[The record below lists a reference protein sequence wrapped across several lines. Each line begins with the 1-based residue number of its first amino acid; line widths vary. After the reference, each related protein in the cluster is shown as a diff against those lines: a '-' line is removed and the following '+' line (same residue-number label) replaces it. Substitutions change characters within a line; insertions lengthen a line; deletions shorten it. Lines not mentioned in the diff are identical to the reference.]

1 MILTFVGDPSKEY
14 IVRNGHLLIHTYLV
28 SGYVRDT
35 NACSLCSLI
44 RVKTHISDM
53 IHIVLFDKPSPVVEI
68 PLKQNPTF
76 YELSNFED
84 ITPNLPK
91 LPDNLITELT
101 RRDHSYTNTLFL
113 FAIISLHANTA
124 LILKIIESN
133 LQIDWGYIDSNG
145 DTFLH
150 KSCIRP
156 QNPDTLKEIIQCV
169 NTHNNELINHPNNA
183 KQTPL
188 ALLAG
193 YIFANTAYSTY
204 GDTLEIL
211 VKNGAKI
218 LVQELTN
225 QMGRPIMENFSIQ
238 LIEHKLPLVITFNVQ
253 HALIR
258 SNYSMYALISKPD
271 EIHFIETKKL
281 TSISQEDFSSTIR
294 GNFNSILDLN
304 CPEILDYIF
313 DPKNSLSKTN
323 IDQSQTG
330 GSFLNIAARECNLP
344 LLFEHFIKDIKDWN
358 PKNPKNPNENILLIC
373 LSKMKH
379 ENFYI
384 LLNTIPLKVLNELL
398 FTRNFQ
404 NIVHINFMIDI
415 PNIVKCTQLIIKKG
429 CLDPDGNNLAHF
441 AISNKKINFL
451 KVVIKCSEK
460 HNFTCSNNDDFNP
473 LHLAIRES
481 SIKATHLL
489 LENSDRLIL
498 TSQNKDGI
506 NCLHSAI
513 IHFNI
518 DIFKEVLGV
527 VIKCDTNSKEKII
540 NLLTKKDTATTPLL
554 LSIEKQ
560 CLEATEHLLSSG
572 ASIDIPDS
580 TYQCYPYYIQCF
592 CRTMNDLQNVLRLTV
607 NPRNSSTLK
616 SECSIEDLN
625 FKGSPLLFYFRQNC
639 SLDRFKEICVAFSFR
654 NVVKCNQ
661 ERNTILHLSLCNDE
675 LTEYLLNIFSHFLK
689 DHKQETISF
698 LDTINNKGET
708 VLSLAVTASKH
719 TAVQTI
725 LKLGASLNI
734 EFPDGDNILH
744 IAIRTKNEKTIAI
757 FLCLPELGQ
766 LLCKPNDRN
775 ETPITSLLKS
785 DGTGAINAI
794 TNVGGKDIHGP
805 NGESILH
812 LVVQNGD
819 EQTLLELFELKD
831 FSWLNLKD
839 KNYRTPLHYAVEFSK
854 AYAIKLLVER
864 GYNIFAE
871 DADGKTPIHEAIR
884 RKDEDVW
891 REMFRILLSPNHS
904 SQLPILLHFSIEM
917 NNFNAMK
924 DILSRKPNLT
934 LDDDRNSIIHLAA
947 KSPEQVAILK
957 YLLQSLPKEQSD
969 PILKSFNKEYLTPL
983 HYAVYHN
990 NVEGVKV
997 LREHGSPIA
1006 VLFKGELSFFSK
1018 IFATQLVLY
1027 TARHTN
1033 LTYLFGYS
1041 MKQGLE
1047 YIYILTKIPTFK
1059 STHIC
1064 KESDLSRVSGLIP
1077 IQDLSLFLKSSC
1089 IDLISYLIRYNHVS
1103 LTYTDGIT
1111 LLHYAA
1117 RFSTINIFQY
1127 LVRKP
1132 SLDIFTLDKQNNSI
1146 LYYALQNSDN
1156 NVFHEICRSLSVSTK
1171 FPKHKSLFEI
1181 PNLKEQ
1187 RILEVCLEL
1196 GSIEGFNYLLENH
1209 VSDILYSNSKGD
1221 TLLHHIIKH
1230 VNREEFIGPFIHE
1243 LNKKDVK
1250 ERTQYI
1256 NRTDRSILTSL
1267 HLAVFMCNNNIVDL
1281 LLNNKADPF
1290 IVNTHKQT
1298 SLHYAV
1304 SCKIPEDTLKHIISS
1319 LLKYTGLLTMKDQNY
1334 RTPIFSCIIENNVQ
1348 ALTLFIEHPIDFH
1361 EEDRHSK
1368 TIMEYAIEKKS
1379 PEIWSRIFPKFCA
1392 ALESKYIVT
1401 LTQKNFF
1408 LVCMKMDNE
1417 AAFTDLLGLKLCTTF
1432 VEQEWRPLI
1441 EFSITSTTNT
1451 VFLAQIITL
1460 LKTQKHLDLYFYP
1473 KSNQLTP
1480 PLLLAIQQS
1489 NKEAIKLM
1497 LKENISLSFTRSD
1510 HCLTL
1515 YSENHSTPLVI
1526 CKRLQD
1532 RAVLTGYKI
1541 CNSFPVVHVLVNLP
1555 ELSDTDIYEHS
1566 KVIELKDLSISD
1578 LTQILKSPCIEPIKS
1593 VIDSHSRYKLILN
1606 ERCTLIHLAAKVGSI
1621 EVLRYMLD
1629 KSSKIPES
1637 DQDHNS
1643 VLYYAL
1649 FNEITDIFKFLCDY
1663 LVDQLNNF
1671 KLFNCENAAGKR
1683 ILDICIDTN
1692 NLSPFCIL
1700 LNPTY
1705 KVKLDY
1711 IDSRGYTLFH
1721 KLIILKT
1728 SVEFFRELHER
1739 THSTHEYQY
1748 LSSKPVESSKL
1759 TSLHLAI
1766 SENLHDHIEFMLEQK
1781 FDTCVQSKSGNYPIH
1796 VAVLK
1801 NLEKARINEI
1811 IATIPKEKV
1820 TLILNARN
1828 EEGFTPLLLAT
1839 RNGNSCT
1846 VEALLERENIKIDTV
1861 DNLGRNALHHSIL
1874 LKFNLEL
1881 LKLLLKHTTLI
1892 RQKDSNGLTP
1902 LHYCVIHDNTEALEL
1917 VLQIDKDILNENKE
1931 NKNII
1936 HFAIENTSIPV
1947 WKRVFEELK
1956 CSSDP
1961 KAIIETKL
1969 KGETILIYCIK
1980 QNNVT
1985 ALNDILTLTPDIE
1998 AIDSKGNTPLHRA
2011 AECPKQSKILISLIE
2026 YIKEHCKDRLE
2037 HLFSTLNNDC
2047 LAPFHYAI
2055 WGNNL
2060 SAIDIFMSHKAPFV
2074 IENDSKLTL
2083 CALNSPLSINL
2094 YSSAPNNQLMIGY
2107 KVVPESPTNPPVW
2120 ILSQIP
2126 DMKCEAIKKVGN
2138 ITKIDKLTDLH
2149 IKTILQ
2155 CPSAEPVIAFMKQ
2168 KLIQESRKFE
2178 NECSLLL
2185 YTAKYGTLSVV
2196 EELCRTMNLYLTDT
2210 NEETI
2215 LFYAFC
2221 NKDTEVLKLL
2231 LDTVFKLSK
2240 QEPHPDILNAE
2251 NKKGERILDVALN
2264 NLERFSILL
2273 DGKFKITLTYTNRN
2287 GYTLLHTI
2295 MRSKRNSEFLTILLE
2310 EIQTREPDYLN
2321 KYVNISSKAE
2331 STAINSLES
2340 TALHLCVSNNLEANL
2355 RELLK
2360 FSPNI
2365 TCEDGNGNTA
2375 LHLASKLNFKSLV
2388 TILIE
2393 HVKSIEGDYPSFINA
2408 VNKMRMTPLHLS
2420 IISSNLEIAKELIT
2434 TGAEIYATDDSGK
2447 TVLHHAVLITE
2458 EGKRNKAI
2466 SFIFQQEKE
2475 KSDLERKLIQIQET
2489 SNNDSPLHLAVVHSN
2504 NITIQ
2509 LLLKESPDLTLY
2521 DVHKHSVLHL
2531 AITKGHLEI
2540 IESILV
2546 YIIQAYPKDK
2556 TYPLHV
2562 LNLQDKDGNTALHLA
2577 IETSRDEILKELLPL
2592 NPLMNL
2598 KNSLGQT
2605 PLHIAVSKNP
2615 VILKDVLDEINKYSE
2630 EEIHSYFYALDNTG
2644 LPPLHYAIVHNHL
2657 HSVETL
2663 ISSGAGLAWRENEQ
2677 HTTLFNERNG
2687 LSLCFCRLK
2696 KNRFKKFLSKFT
2708 GYNIFVGYRMVDK
2721 KVWVVALLPAL
2732 TQTSVHGDQDIEEQ
2746 TDTLQEDNIM
2756 KSIIECESTEP
2767 IKAGLL
2773 RGHIDD
2779 QKLTNNGDNWL
2790 KNFVISNKRHKN
2802 VSKFV
2807 INLNSSTKD
2816 LCDMLKTGVENNDCF
2831 DVFED
2836 VVESIPAIRDDPD
2849 SPDEDIRKI
2858 SRTLVDILS
2867 LSLKNDKTDAL
2878 KKLLTL
2884 NPLLTHLYG
2893 ENNDSTLLHLMVEMN
2908 KSSNFLEE
2916 YLGKVKNQE
2925 EQIPNIV
2932 KRIVDSKNSK
2942 NSNSM
2947 TALNMSIE
2955 KKQLNNIETILGYQ
2969 PDASLADA
2977 SGYSSLHFA
2986 AKTGHLGIARL
2997 IIDYISDQ
3005 NLTYLFDQKNSDGCT
3020 PLHLATESG
3029 NVEVCELLLE
3039 KDPDCYSTDNIS
3051 RTILHHAILIQDATQ
3066 RKFMVEFILQITGNG
3081 NSKIVSM
3088 PDHQFCIPLQCAVAK
3103 KQVNVVKLLV
3113 PFTDTIEHRNT
3124 DEQTALHLSCILR
3137 CDDIV
3142 DLIVDQIMTH
3152 GEGSVI
3158 DFKDKNSKT
3167 ALHMSIDNKNHHAL
3181 EILLTAKP
3189 NFELL
3194 DASENTYLHAAVEV
3208 VDDPFFLRMILTN
3221 LSEDSMKKLFTC
3233 LNSVELPPLQ
3243 YAIMK
3248 RNYLAADILVGK
3260 GAKLDFQNQGKKRLC
3275 GDKDELKLQ
3284 VVKYNF
3290 QCWVGFEIL
3299 TATKSHFVVTQ
3310 LPSLE
3315 GDTYVSADDSRNV
3328 KPYDKASIKHVLQ
3341 QICEC
3346 KSSDPFNTL
3355 LQNGLISAE
3364 TDFPQIAKFATIE
3377 VITKLFDNNKK
3388 ALYHQDSSE
3397 SMIESAVSNPNIDA
3411 FEFLLSKLPELQPKD
3426 VSSPN
3431 PTDSKDAQ
3439 ISLCVKKSLRKS
3451 LSNENTNVLNSLLKR
3466 FSKMNYVYPNEETLI
3481 HLAISLG
3488 KTPDFLKAIFEKV
3501 GKDGTE
3507 KEIDGVSFINKQS
3520 ENNKQTALHICVE
3533 KKQKDNLDIL
3543 LKNSADPFL
3552 WDSQANTALHY
3563 SVQTNELHFVKTIYN
3578 TTTEKDKLLQQT
3590 NTDNHSALHLAIM
3603 RENPKIVE
3611 FLLKPSSPFYPVMH
3625 NEPTLLHLAI
3635 RINNESAQTEIMEQ
3649 LFKHENAGHVR
3660 FPITRLS
3667 DDKGYPPLH
3676 LATDLRNKN
3685 AVTLLLKV
3693 DPSVLYIQ
3701 DVRGHTPLHV
3711 SLIPS
3716 TSGIKDE
3723 NKDFSIFKTIFEN
3736 IPAPCGENSDLPA
3749 LNKDTL
3755 ISLLYDKAPCC
3766 PFCQVNKVICTQD
3779 KEERTAMHYAVQHE
3793 CLDAFKKLLATKS
3806 CLFITDEDGYT
3817 LQHEAVKKNID
3828 IQFLIALEEE
3838 LMRRTN
3844 GDHLKCFKFDTDL
3857 S

>member
-1 MILTFVGDPSKEY
+1 MVFFDDLSSVVKFTSDRQYTFCKLSY
-14 IVRNGHLLIHTYLV
+14 IAELPRNK
-28 SGYVRDT
+28 YV
-35 NACSLCSLI
+35 
-44 RVKTHISDM
+44 
-53 IHIVLFDKPSPVVEI
+53 P
-68 PLKQNPTF
+68 NPPTK
-76 YELSNFED
+76 S
-84 ITPNLPK
+84 
-91 LPDNLITELT
+91 DNLNTQLIGRKWNSSVTEFF
-101 RRDHSYTNTLFL
+101 H
-113 FAIISLHANTA
+113 AIICLHADVT
-124 LILKIIESN
+124 LIQAIIRN
-133 LQIDWGYIDSNG
+133 CPHIDWGHFDSKGN
-145 DTFLH
+145 TFLH
-150 KSCIRP
+150 KACTHPTAENFIK
-156 QNPDTLKEIIQCV
+156 DIIQCMRIHDTKLINQLNEAKHTPMAFLRINTLKYKYSSNYESIFHALFDGGAKFLIENVNDTMQSVISSEFNLNIHKATV
-169 NTHNNELINHPNNA
+169 NTIA
-183 KQTPL
+183 
-188 ALLAG
+188 
-193 YIFANTAYSTY
+193 IS
-204 GDTLEIL
+204 LEIYSPS
-211 VKNGAKI
+211 VGYSY
-218 LVQELTN
+218 
-225 QMGRPIMENFSIQ
+225 SI
-238 LIEHKLPLVITFNVQ
+238 
-253 HALIR
+253 
-258 SNYSMYALISKPD
+258 YALISDLCD
-271 EIHFIETKKL
+271 ENIRKQQIQGIKCYLDIIRTNKLPKL
-281 TSISQEDFSSTIR
+281 TTEEFTKNSET
-294 GNFNSILDLN
+294 NFRNILSLN
-304 CPEILDYIF
+304 CPQILDYIF
-313 DPKNSLSKTN
+313 ERTLIGKSDKLSNGDILIHFTAKFCDSVQLFRHFISSINEPFDWTIENSLK
-323 IDQSQTG
+323 
-330 GSFLNIAARECNLP
+330 ENLLHACIFGAKYENLYMLIEKIP
-344 LLFEHFIKDIKDWN
+344 LTDLSILLFSPDDTNTTPLNAMIGKPEAQNSIKL
-358 PKNPKNPNENILLIC
+358 ILEKEC
-373 LSKMKH
+373 VD
-379 ENFYI
+379 E
-384 LLNTIPLKVLNELL
+384 
-398 FTRNFQ
+398 
-404 NIVHINFMIDI
+404 
-415 PNIVKCTQLIIKKG
+415 
-429 CLDPDGNNLAHF
+429 DGNNLAHL
-441 AISNKKINFL
+441 AVKYKKMEFL
-451 KVVIKCSEK
+451 KLVVRLSQKQIST
-460 HNFTCSNNDDFNP
+460 FTHKNKNDLNP
-473 LHLAIRES
+473 LHLAI
-481 SIKATHLL
+481 T
-489 LENSDRLIL
+489 NSFEDAVEILIQSDY
-498 TSQNKDGI
+498 TNTAIISQNKIGY
-506 NCLHSAI
+506 NCLHSALMY
-513 IHFNI
+513 FQSN
-518 DIFKEVLGV
+518 IFKAVLGA
-527 VIKCDTNSKEKII
+527 VIQCDKVSSQKSGMINSA
-540 NLLTKKDTATTPLL
+540 TKDLKKQSPFL
-554 LSIEKQ
+554 LSIEKRNFQ
-560 CLEATEHLLSSG
+560 AAELLLSNG
-572 ASIDIPDS
+572 ARIDIPDS
-580 TYQCYPYYIQCF
+580 NNSLYPYYIQTYCEGVNQLKRF
-592 CRTMNDLQNVLRLTV
+592 FQLKIYEINDPTLTGQ
-607 NPRNSSTLK
+607 SCT
-616 SECSIEDLN
+616 IEDFN
-625 FKGSPLLFYFRQNC
+625 FKGSPLLFYFWQY
-639 SLDRFKEICVAFSFR
+639 SDLDRFKEIFAAFSFR
-654 NVVKCNQ
+654 NVAKCNQ
-661 ERNTILHLSLCNDE
+661 ERNTILHLSLYNDK

-698 LDTINNKGET
+698 LDTMNSKGET

-719 TAVQTI
+719 TAVHTI
-725 LKLGASLNI
+725 LKLDASLNI
-734 EFPDGDNILH
+734 KFPDGNNILH
-744 IAIRTKNEKTIAI
+744 IAIRTKNKDTIAI
-757 FLCLPELGQ
+757 FLCQREIGQ
-766 LLCKPNDRN
+766 LLCKPNNRN

-785 DGTGAINAI
+785 DGTGAINSI
-794 TNVGGKDIHGP
+794 TNVGDIQGP

-819 EQTLLELFELKD
+819 EQTLKLLK
-831 FSWLNLKD
+831 LKGFPWSDLRD
-839 KNYRTPLHYAVEFSK
+839 KNERTPLHYAVEFSK
-854 AYAIKLLVER
+854 AYAIKLLVEHE
-864 GYNIFAE
+864 YDIFAE
-871 DADGKTPIHEAIR
+871 DAGGKTPIHETIS
-884 RKDEDVW
+884 RKDESVW
-891 REMFRILLSPNHS
+891 REMFKILVSSNHS
-904 SQLPILLHFSIEM
+904 FQLPILLHLSIEM
-917 NNFNAMK
+917 NNLNAMK
-924 DILSRKPNLT
+924 DILSCNPNLT
-934 LDDDRNSIIHLAA
+934 LDNDKNSIIHLAA

-957 YLLQSLPKEQSD
+957 YLLQSLPKESD
-969 PILKSFNKEYLTPL
+969 RMLTSFNKDYLTPL
-983 HYAVYHN
+983 HYAVFNN
-990 NVEGVKV
+990 NVESARTLK
-997 LREHGSPIA
+997 EHGASIA
-1006 VLFKGELSFFSK
+1006 VLFKEGFSFFSK
-1018 IFATQLVLY
+1018 IFTKQLVLY
-1027 TARHTN
+1027 TARSPN
-1033 LTYLFGYS
+1033 VTYLFGYS
-1041 MKQGLE
+1041 MKQRME
-1047 YIYILTKIPTFK
+1047 NIYILTEIPTFK
-1059 STHIC
+1059 STDIY
-1064 KESDLSRVSGLIP
+1064 KGSDLSRVNGLIS

-1089 IDLISYLIRYNHVS
+1089 IDLISYLIQYKHVS
-1103 LTYTDGIT
+1103 LINTNGTT

-1117 RFSTINIFQY
+1117 QFGTINIFHY
-1127 LVRKP
+1127 LVRKH
-1132 SLDIFTLDKQNNSI
+1132 SLEIFTLDKQDNSI

-1156 NVFHEICRSLSVSTK
+1156 IVFHEIRHSLSVSTK
-1171 FPKHKSLFEI
+1171 FPKHKSPFET

-2107 KVVPESPTNPPVW
+2107 QVVPKSPNPPVW

-2126 DMKCEAIKKVGN
+2126 DMKREAIKKVGN

-2185 YTAKYGTLSVV
+2185 YSAKYGTLSVV
-2196 EELCRTMNLYLTDT
+2196 EELCKTINLYLTDT

-2221 NKDTEVLKLL
+2221 NKDTEVLKHV

-2240 QEPHPDILNAE
+2240 REPHPDILNAE
-2251 NKKGERILDVALN
+2251 NKKGERILEVALN

-2295 MRSKRNSEFLTILLE
+2295 MRSKRDSKFLTILLK

-2321 KYVNISSKAE
+2321 KYVNIFSKE
-2331 STAINSLES
+2331 ES

-2355 RELLK
+2355 GELLK

-2365 TCEDGNGNTA
+2365 TCKDGNGNTA

-2420 IISSNLEIAKELIT
+2420 IISSNLKIAEELIT
-2434 TGAEIYATDDSGK
+2434 AGAEIYATDDSGK
-2447 TVLHHAVLITE
+2447 TVLHHAILITE

-2466 SFIFQQEKE
+2466 TFIFQQEKE

-2504 NITIQ
+2504 NKTIQ
-2509 LLLKESPDLTLY
+2509 LLLNESPDLTLC
-2521 DVHKHSVLHL
+2521 DVHKRSVLHQ

-2540 IESILV
+2540 IESILD
-2546 YIIQAYPKDK
+2546 YIIQAYPKERSD
-2556 TYPLHV
+2556 PLHV
-2562 LNLQDKDGNTALHLA
+2562 LNLQDKDGNTALHLG
-2577 IETSRDEILKELLPL
+2577 IKSNRDDILTKLLPL

-2605 PLHIAVSKNP
+2605 PLHIAVSKKES
-2615 VILKDVLDEINKYSE
+2615 ILKDVLEEISKYSE
-2630 EEIHSYFYALDNTG
+2630 EEKDSYFYALDNTG

-2657 HSVETL
+2657 QSVETL
-2663 ISSGAGLAWRENEQ
+2663 ISSGAGLAWREDER

-2696 KNRFKKFLSKFT
+2696 KNKLSKFFSKFT

-2721 KVWVVALLPAL
+2721 KVWVAALLPAL
-2732 TQTSVHGDQDIEEQ
+2732 TQTSVHDDQDIEEQ
-2746 TDTLQEDNIM
+2746 TDTLQGDKNIM
-2756 KSIIECESTEP
+2756 KSIIDCESTEP
-2767 IKAGLL
+2767 IKAGILQ
-2773 RGHIDD
+2773 GHIDD
-2779 QKLTNNGDNWL
+2779 KKILTKNGDNWL
-2790 KNFVISNKRHKN
+2790 KNFVISNKGHKN
-2802 VSKFV
+2802 VRKFV

-2836 VVESIPAIRDDPD
+2836 VVESIPAIRDDPN
-2849 SPDEDIRKI
+2849 SLNEDIRKI
-2858 SRTLVDILS
+2858 SSTLVDILS

-2878 KKLLTL
+2878 KKILTL

-2893 ENNDSTLLHLMVEMN
+2893 QNNDSTLLHLMVEMD

-2916 YLGKVKNQE
+2916 YLGKVKIQE

>member
-1 MILTFVGDPSKEY
+1 
-14 IVRNGHLLIHTYLV
+14 
-28 SGYVRDT
+28 
-35 NACSLCSLI
+35 
-44 RVKTHISDM
+44 M
-53 IHIVLFDKPSPVVEI
+53 IHIVLFDKPFHVDKISLNEN
-68 PLKQNPTF
+68 LTF
-76 YELSNFED
+76 YELSYFED
-84 ITPNLPK
+84 FTPNLPK

-101 RRDHSYTNTLFL
+101 RRDRSHTNTLFL
-113 FAIISLHANTA
+113 FAIISLHADAA
-124 LILKIIESN
+124 LIREFFKSN
-133 LQIDWGYIDSNG
+133 LKIDWGYIDLNG

-150 KSCIRP
+150 KSCSDP
-156 QNPDTLKEIIQCV
+156 QNAVFLEEIIQRV
-169 NTHNNELINHPNNA
+169 NTHNKELINHSNNA

-193 YIFANTAYSTY
+193 YIYANTAYSIY
-204 GDTLEIL
+204 GDTLKIL
-211 VKNGAKI
+211 VNNGAKI
-218 LVQELTN
+218 IVQKLTN
-225 QMGRPIMENFSIQ
+225 QMRRPIMENFTIQ
-238 LIEHKLPLVITFNVQ
+238 RIEHKLPVITFNVQ
-253 HALIR
+253 QAWK
-258 SNYSMYALISKPD
+258 STNYSMYAHISKPD
-271 EIHFIETKKL
+271 EIHFIETRKL
-281 TSISQEDFSSTIR
+281 TSFSQEDFSSTIR

-330 GSFLNIAARECNLP
+330 ESFLNIAARECNSP
-344 LLFEHFIKDIKDWN
+344 LLFEHFIKDITDWN
-358 PKNPKNPNENILLIC
+358 LKNPNENILLIS
-373 LSKMKH
+373 LSKNIY
-379 ENFYI
+379 ENFY
-384 LLNTIPLKVLNELL
+384 LLLVTIPPEVLNQLL
-398 FTRNFQ
+398 FTPNFQ
-404 NIVHINFMIDI
+404 NMVPINCMIDI

-441 AISNKKINFL
+441 AILNKKIDFL
-451 KVVIKCSEK
+451 KVVINCSEK
-460 HNFTCSNNDDFNP
+460 LIFTRKNNDGSNP

-481 SIKATHLL
+481 SIEATHIL

-498 TSQNKDGI
+498 TSQNKYGY
-506 NCLHSAI
+506 NCLHAAI

-518 DIFKEVLGV
+518 DIFKAVLGA
-527 VIKCDTNSKEKII
+527 VIKYDTANKDKII
-540 NLLTKKDTATTPLL
+540 NLLTKKDKATTPFL
-554 LSIEKQ
+554 LSIEKLS
-560 CLEATEHLLSSG
+560 LEATELLLSSG
-572 ASIDIPDS
+572 ASIDIRDYKS
-580 TYQCYPYYIQCF
+580 QYYPYYIQCF
-592 CRTMNDLQNVLRLTV
+592 CRTMNDLQKVLRLTV
-607 NPRNSSTLK
+607 TLRNSSTLK

-625 FKGSPLLFYFRQNC
+625 FEGSPLLFYFRRNC
-639 SLDRFKEICVAFSFR
+639 SLDRFKEICAAFSFR
-654 NVVKCNQ
+654 NVVKCNK
-661 ERNTILHLSLCNDE
+661 EGNTILHLSLGNDNF
-675 LTEYLLNIFSHFLK
+675 TEYLLNLISDFYN

-725 LKLGASLNI
+725 LKLDASLNI

-785 DGTGAINAI
+785 DSTGAINAI
-794 TNVGGKDIHGP
+794 TNVGGKDIQGP

-819 EQTLLELFELKD
+819 EQTLLELFKLEG
-831 FSWLNLKD
+831 FSWLDLRD
-839 KNYRTPLHYAVEFSK
+839 KNQRTPLHYAVEFSK
-854 AYAIKLLVER
+854 AYAIELLVKR
-864 GYNIFAE
+864 GYNIFE
-871 DADGKTPIHEAIR
+871 DAGEKTPIHEAIS
-884 RKDEDVW
+884 RKNESVW
-891 REMFRILLSPNHS
+891 REMFRILVSPNHS

-924 DILSRKPNLT
+924 DILTRKPNLT

-947 KSPEQVAILK
+947 KSPDKVAILK

-969 PILKSFNKEYLTPL
+969 PMLTSFNKDKLTPL

-990 NVEGVKV
+990 NVEGARTLK
-997 LREHGSPIA
+997 EHGASIA
-1006 VLFKGELSFFSK
+1006 VLFKGKLSFFSS
-1018 IFATQLVLY
+1018 IFTTQLVLY
-1027 TARHTN
+1027 TTRSPN

-1041 MKQGLE
+1041 MKQRME
-1047 YIYILTKIPTFK
+1047 NICILTEIPTFK
-1059 STHIC
+1059 FTHIC
-1064 KESDLSRVSGLIP
+1064 KEGVLSRVSGLIP

-1089 IDLISYLIRYNHVS
+1089 IDLISFIIRNNHVS
-1103 LTYTDGIT
+1103 LTYTNGIT

-1117 RFSTINIFQY
+1117 QFGTINIFNY
-1127 LVRKP
+1127 LVETHKCN
-1132 SLDIFTLDKQNNSI
+1132 LFTLDKQNNSI
-1146 LYYALQNSDN
+1146 LYYALQNQAD
-1156 NVFHEICRSLSVSTK
+1156 SLLKDVCKLIITTMSKTLSK
-1171 FPKHKSLFEI
+1171 QINLFET
-1181 PNLKEQ
+1181 PNQEGK
-1187 RILEVCLEL
+1187 RILEICLDS
-1196 GSIEGFNYLLENH
+1196 GNIEGFKHLVEI
-1209 VSDILYSNSKGD
+1209 VSDLLYFDRKGL
-1221 TLLHHIIKH
+1221 TLLHHVINCDK
-1230 VNREEFIGPFIHE
+1230 REEFICMFIE
-1243 LNKKDVK
+1243 KLNNLDKNLCTKC
-1250 ERTQYI
+1250 I
-1256 NRTDRSILTSL
+1256 NCSDTDIHKLAPL
-1267 HLAVFMCNNNIVDL
+1267 HVAVFRGS
-1281 LLNNKADPF
+1281 NK
-1290 IVNTHKQT
+1290 IVNILLQNGAIPDVVDAYKKTA
-1298 SLHYAV
+1298 LHYAV
-1304 SCKIPEDTLKHIISS
+1304 SRNIPEDKLIFSS
-1319 LLKYTGLLTMKDQNY
+1319 LLKHPKLLQMKDQHGQ
-1334 RTPIFSCIIENNVQ
+1334 TPIFYCIIENNVP
-1348 ALTLFIEHPIDFH
+1348 ALTLFIEHPINFH
-1361 EEDRHSK
+1361 EEDKDGK

-1379 PEIWSRIFPKFCA
+1379 PEIWSIIFPEFCA
-1392 ALESKYIVT
+1392 TLESKYIVT
-1401 LTQKNFF
+1401 LTLKNLF

-1432 VEQEWRPLI
+1432 LEQEWRHLI
-1441 EFSITSTTNT
+1441 EFSITMTTNT
-1451 VFLAQIITL
+1451 FFLAQLITHF
-1460 LKTQKHLDLYFYP
+1460 KTQKHLELYFYP
-1473 KSNQLTP
+1473 KSNQFTP
-1480 PLLLAIQQS
+1480 PLLVAIQRP
-1489 NKEAIKLM
+1489 NTEAIKLM

-1515 YSENHSTPLVI
+1515 YSENHSIPLVI

-1532 RAVLTGYKI
+1532 GAVLTGYKI
-1541 CNSFPVVHVLVNLP
+1541 GTSTMYLLVNLP
-1555 ELSDTDIYEHS
+1555 NLDNTYIYEHS
-1566 KVIELKDLSISD
+1566 SVTELKY
-1578 LTQILKSPCIEPIKS
+1578 LTTSNLTHILKSPCIEPIKS
-1593 VIDSHSRYKLILN
+1593 VIDSHSRYTFNLKN
-1606 ERCTLIHLAAKVGSI
+1606 GYTLIHLAAKVGSI
-1621 EVLRYMLD
+1621 EVLQYMLD
-1629 KSSKIPES
+1629 KSSKIPEL
-1637 DQDHNS
+1637 DQDRNS
-1643 VLYYAL
+1643 VLYYTL

-1663 LVDQLNNF
+1663 LVDKLNNF

-1683 ILDICIDTN
+1683 ILDICIETD

-1700 LNPTY
+1700 LNPKY
-1705 KVKLDY
+1705 KVQLDY

-1721 KLIILKT
+1721 KLIIMKT
-1728 SVEFFRELHER
+1728 SVEFFKRLHER

-1748 LSSKPVESSKL
+1748 LSSTPVESSKL

-1766 SENLHDHIEFMLEQK
+1766 SENLHDHIEFMFEQK
-1781 FDTCVQSKSGNYPIH
+1781 FDTCVQSKCGNYPIH

-1801 NLEKARINEI
+1801 NLEKERMNKI
-1811 IATIPKEKV
+1811 ILAIPKEKV
-1820 TLILNARN
+1820 TLVLNAQN
-1828 EEGFTPLLLAT
+1828 NEGFTPLLLAT
-1839 RNGNSCT
+1839 RNGNACT

-1874 LKFNLEL
+1874 LKGDKFNLEL

-1892 RQKDSNGLTP
+1892 RQKDSNGLTS

-1917 VLQIDKDILNENKE
+1917 VLQIDKDILNESKE
-1931 NKNII
+1931 KKNLI
-1936 HFAIENTSIPV
+1936 HFAIESTSIPV
-1947 WKRVFEELK
+1947 WRRVLEELK

-1961 KAIIETKL
+1961 KAIIERKL

-1985 ALNDILTLTPDIE
+1985 AFNDILTLTPDIE

-2011 AECPKQSKILISLIE
+2011 AECPKQSKILTSLIE
-2026 YIKEHCKDRLE
+2026 YIKEHCNDRLE
-2037 HLFSTLNNDC
+2037 QLFSTLNSEN

-2055 WGNNL
+2055 WRNNL

-2094 YSSAPNNQLMIGY
+2094 YSFAPNNQLMIGY
-2107 KVVPESPTNPPVW
+2107 KVVPESHNPPVW
-2120 ILSQIP
+2120 ILCQIP
-2126 DMKCEAIKKVGN
+2126 NMKREAIKKVGN
-2138 ITKIDKLTDLH
+2138 IPKIDKLTDLH

-2155 CPSAEPVIAFMKQ
+2155 CPSAEPVIAFIKQ

-2185 YTAKYGTLSVV
+2185 YSAKYGTLSVV
-2196 EELCRTMNLYLTDT
+2196 GELSRTMNLYLTDT

-2221 NKDTEVLKLL
+2221 NKDTEVLKHV
-2231 LDTVFKLSK
+2231 LDIVFKLSK

-2251 NKKGERILDVALN
+2251 NKKGERILEVALN
-2264 NLERFSILL
+2264 NFERFSILL
-2273 DGKFKITLTYTNRN
+2273 DGKFKITLKYTNPN

-2295 MRSKRNSEFLTILLE
+2295 MGSKRDSKFLTILLK
-2310 EIQTREPDYLN
+2310 EIQTREPDYLD
-2321 KYVNISSKAE
+2321 KYVNISSKE
-2331 STAINSLES
+2331 ES
-2340 TALHLCVSNNLEANL
+2340 TALHLCVSNNLEVNL

-2420 IISSNLEIAKELIT
+2420 IISSNLEIAEELIT
-2434 TGAEIYATDDSGK
+2434 AGAEIYATDDSGK
-2447 TVLHHAVLITE
+2447 TVLHLAVLITE
-2458 EGKRNKAI
+2458 EDKRNKAI

-2475 KSDLERKLIQIQET
+2475 KSDPERKLIQIQET
-2489 SNNDSPLHLAVVHSN
+2489 SNNDSPLHLAVVRSN
-2504 NITIQ
+2504 NKTIQ
-2509 LLLKESPDLTLY
+2509 LLLKESPDLTLC
-2521 DVHKHSVLHL
+2521 DVLKRSVLHL

-2540 IESILV
+2540 IESILN
-2546 YIIQAYPKDK
+2546 YITQVYPKDK
-2556 TYPLHV
+2556 TDPLHV
-2562 LNLQDKDGNTALHLA
+2562 LNLQDNDGNTALHIA
-2577 IETSRDEILKELLPL
+2577 IESSRGDILKELLPL

-2605 PLHIAVSKNP
+2605 PLHIAVSKKES
-2615 VILKDVLDEINKYSE
+2615 ILKDVLDEISKYSE
-2630 EEIHSYFYALDNTG
+2630 EEIYSYFYALDNTG
-2644 LPPLHYAIVHNHL
+2644 LPPLHYAIEHNHL

-2663 ISSGAGLAWRENEQ
+2663 ISSGAGLACRENEQ

-2696 KNRFKKFLSKFT
+2696 KNRLKKFLSKFT
-2708 GYNIFVGYRMVDK
+2708 GYNIFVGYRMDDK

-2767 IKAGLL
+2767 IKAGILQ
-2773 RGHIDD
+2773 GHIDD
-2779 QKLTNNGDNWL
+2779 KKLTNNGDNWL
-2790 KNFVISNKRHKN
+2790 KNFVISNKSHKN
-2802 VSKFV
+2802 VRKFV
-2807 INLNSSTKD
+2807 VDLNSSTKD

-2849 SPDEDIRKI
+2849 SLDEDIREI

-2893 ENNDSTLLHLMVEMN
+2893 ENNDSTLLHLMVEKG
-2908 KSSNFLEE
+2908 KSSNFLGE
-2916 YLGKVKNQE
+2916 YLGKVKIQE
-2925 EQIPNIV
+2925 EQIPNIG
-2932 KRIVDSKNSK
+2932 KRIVDSK

-2955 KKQLNNIETILGYQ
+2955 LKQLNNIKTILSYQ

-2977 SGYSSLHFA
+2977 SGNSSLHFA
-2986 AKTGHLGIARL
+2986 AKTGNFEIARL
-2997 IIDYISDQ
+2997 IIVYISDQ
-3005 NLTYLFDQKNSDGCT
+3005 NLTSLFDQKNSDGCT

-3029 NVEVCELLLE
+3029 SVEVCELLLE
-3039 KDPDCYSTDNIS
+3039 KDADRYSTDNIS
-3051 RTILHHAILIQDATQ
+3051 RTILHHAILIQDATK
-3066 RKFMVEFILQITGNG
+3066 RKFMVEFILQITGND

-3088 PDHQFCIPLQCAVAK
+3088 PDHQSCIPLQCAVAE
-3103 KQVNVVKLLV
+3103 KQVSVVELLV

-3124 DEQTALHLSCILR
+3124 DKQTALHLSCIHR
-3137 CDDIV
+3137 CDEIV

-3158 DFKDKNSKT
+3158 NFKDKNSKT
-3167 ALHMSIDNKNHHAL
+3167 ALHVSIDNKNDHAL
-3181 EILLTAKP
+3181 EKLLKAEP
-3189 NFELL
+3189 NLELL

-3208 VDDPFFLRMILTN
+3208 VDDPFFLRTVLTN
-3221 LSEDSMKKLFTC
+3221 LPEDSMKKLFTC

-3248 RNYLAADILVGK
+3248 RNYLAADILVRK
-3260 GAKLDFQNQGKKRLC
+3260 GAKLDFQKQGKKRLC

-3284 VVKYNF
+3284 VVEYKS

-3299 TATKSHFVVTQ
+3299 TAPKSHFVIIQ

-3315 GDTYVSADDSRNV
+3315 GDTYVSADDSWRV

-3346 KSSDPFNTL
+3346 KSSDPLNTL

-3364 TDFPQIAKFATIE
+3364 TNFPQIAKFATIE
-3377 VITKLFDNNKK
+3377 VITMLFDNNKK
-3388 ALYHQDSSE
+3388 ALYHQDSGE

-3439 ISLCVKKSLRKS
+3439 ISLCVKNSLRKS

-3533 KKQKDNLDIL
+3533 KKQKENLDIL

-3563 SVQTNELHFVKTIYN
+3563 SVQTNELHFVETIYN

-3590 NTDNHSALHLAIM
+3590 NTDNHSALHLSII
-3603 RENPKIVE
+3603 REDPEIVE
-3611 FLLKPSSPFYPVMH
+3611 FLLKASSPFYPVMD

-3649 LFKHENAGHVR
+3649 LFKHENAGLVK
-3660 FPITRLS
+3660 FPMTRLS

>member
-1 MILTFVGDPSKEY
+1 
-14 IVRNGHLLIHTYLV
+14 
-28 SGYVRDT
+28 
-35 NACSLCSLI
+35 
-44 RVKTHISDM
+44 M
-53 IHIVLFDKPSPVVEI
+53 IHIVLFDKPSSVVEI

-193 YIFANTAYSTY
+193 YIYDNTAYSIY
-204 GDTLEIL
+204 SDTLKIL

-225 QMGRPIMENFSIQ
+225 QMWRPIMENFTIQ
-238 LIEHKLPLVITFNVQ
+238 QIEHKLPLVITFNVQ
-253 HALIR
+253 QSRMSI
-258 SNYSMYALISKPD
+258 NYSMYALISKPD
-271 EIHFIETKKL
+271 EIDFIETKKL
-281 TSISQEDFSSTIR
+281 PSFPQKDFSSTIR

-313 DPKNSLSKTN
+313 GPRNSLSKTN

-330 GSFLNIAARECNLP
+330 VSFLNIAAGECNSP
-344 LLFEHFIKDIKDWN
+344 SLFKHFIKDITDWN
-358 PKNPKNPNENILLIC
+358 PKDPKNPEENILLIS
-373 LSKMKH
+373 LSKKKY
-379 ENFYI
+379 ENFY
-384 LLNTIPLKVLNELL
+384 LLLDTIPLEVLNKLL
-398 FTRNFQ
+398 FNIIFQ
-404 NIVHINFMIDI
+404 NMVPINCMIDI
-415 PNIVKCTQLIIKKG
+415 PNIVECTQLIIKKG

-441 AISNKKINFL
+441 AILNKKIDFL
-451 KVVIKCSEK
+451 KVVINCSEK
-460 HNFTCSNNDDFNP
+460 LIFTRINNDSFNP

-481 SIKATHLL
+481 SIEATLIP

-498 TSQNKDGI
+498 ASHNKHGF

-518 DIFKEVLGV
+518 NIFKAVLSV
-527 VIKCDTNSKEKII
+527 VIKCDTNSKDKII
-540 NLLTKKDTATTPLL
+540 NLLTKKDTATTPFL

-560 CLEATEHLLSSG
+560 YLEATELLLSSG
-572 ASIDIPDS
+572 ASIDIPDYKS
-580 TYQCYPYYIQCF
+580 QYYPYYIQCF
-592 CRTMNDLQNVLRLTV
+592 CRTMNDLQKVLRLTV

-625 FKGSPLLFYFRQNC
+625 FDGSPLLFYFRQNC
-639 SLDRFKEICVAFSFR
+639 SLDRFKEICAAFSFR

-661 ERNTILHLSLCNDE
+661 ERNTILHLSLDNDNF
-675 LTEYLLNIFSHFLK
+675 TEYLLKLFSHFYN

-698 LDTINNKGET
+698 LDTMNNKSET

-725 LKLGASLNI
+725 LKLDASLKI
-734 EFPDGDNILH
+734 KFPGGNNILH
-744 IAIRTKNEKTIAI
+744 IAIRTKNRETIAI
-757 FLCLPELGQ
+757 FLCHPEIGQ

-775 ETPITSLLKS
+775 ETPITLLLKS

-794 TNVGGKDIHGP
+794 TNVGGKDIQDP

-819 EQTLLELFELKD
+819 EQTLLELFKLEG
-831 FSWLNLKD
+831 FSWLDLRD
-839 KNYRTPLHYAVEFSK
+839 KNQRTPLHYAVEFSK
-854 AYAIKLLVER
+854 AYAIKLLVKR

-871 DADGKTPIHEAIR
+871 DAGGKTPIHEAIR
-884 RKDEDVW
+884 RKDESVW
-891 REMFRILLSPNHS
+891 REMFKILVSPNHS

-924 DILSRKPNLT
+924 DILTRKPNL
-934 LDDDRNSIIHLAA
+934 DNDINSIIHLAA
-947 KSPEQVAILK
+947 KSPDKVAILK

-969 PILKSFNKEYLTPL
+969 RILKSFNEDYLTPL

-990 NVEGVKV
+990 NVEGVRILK
-997 LREHGSPIA
+997 EHGASIA
-1006 VLFKGELSFFSK
+1006 VLFKGELSFFSS
-1018 IFATQLVLY
+1018 IFTTQLVLY
-1027 TARHTN
+1027 TARSPN

-1041 MKQGLE
+1041 MKQGME
-1047 YIYILTKIPTFK
+1047 YIYILTEIPTFK

-1077 IQDLSLFLKSSC
+1077 IQDLPLFLKSSC

-1103 LTYTDGIT
+1103 LTYTDGTT

-1117 RFSTINIFQY
+1117 QFSTINIFQY

-1132 SLDIFTLDKQNNSI
+1132 SLDIFTLDKQDNSI

-1156 NVFHEICRSLSVSTK
+1156 NVFHEICHSLSVSTK
-1171 FPKHKSLFEI
+1171 FPKHKSLFET

-1196 GSIEGFNYLLENH
+1196 GNVEGFNYLLQNH

-1221 TLLHHIIKH
+1221 TLLHRIIQH

-1401 LTQKNFF
+1401 LTQKNF

-1417 AAFTDLLGLKLCTTF
+1417 ASFTDLLGLKLCSTF
-1432 VEQEWRPLI
+1432 AEQEWRPLI

-1451 VFLAQIITL
+1451 FFLAQIIAL
-1460 LKTQKHLDLYFYP
+1460 LKSQKHLDLYFYP
-1473 KSNQLTP
+1473 KSNQFTP

-1489 NKEAIKLM
+1489 NNEAIKLM

-1532 RAVLTGYKI
+1532 GAVLTGYKI
-1541 CNSFPVVHVLVNLP
+1541 FNSFPVVHVLVNLP

-1566 KVIELKDLSISD
+1566 KVTELKDLSISD

-1593 VIDSHSRYKLILN
+1593 VIDSHSRYTFNLKN
-1606 ERCTLIHLAAKVGSI
+1606 GYTLIHLAAKVGSI

-1629 KSSKIPES
+1629 KSSEIPEL
-1637 DQDHNS
+1637 DQDRNS

-1649 FNEITDIFKFLCDY
+1649 LNETTDIFQFLCDY
-1663 LVDQLNNF
+1663 LVEKLNNF

-1683 ILDICIDTN
+1683 ILDICIETN
-1692 NLSPFCIL
+1692 KLSSFCIL
-1700 LNPTY
+1700 LNPKY

-1728 SVEFFRELHER
+1728 SVEFFKELHER

-1781 FDTCVQSKSGNYPIH
+1781 FDTCVQSKCGNYPIH

-1801 NLEKARINEI
+1801 NLGKERINEI
-1811 IATIPKEKV
+1811 ITAIPKEKV
-1820 TLILNARN
+1820 SLVLNAQN
-1828 EEGFTPLLLAT
+1828 NEGFTPLHLAT

-1874 LKFNLEL
+1874 QKGDKFNLEL

-1892 RQKDSNGLTP
+1892 GQKDSNGLTP

-1917 VLQIDKDILNENKE
+1917 VLQ
-1931 NKNII
+1931 KNLI
-1936 HFAIENTSIPV
+1936 HFAIESTSIPV

-2026 YIKEHCKDRLE
+2026 YIKEHCNDRLE
-2037 HLFSTLNNDC
+2037 QLLSTINSDN

-2055 WGNNL
+2055 WRNNL
-2060 SAIDIFMSHKAPFV
+2060 SAIDIFISHKAPFV

-2094 YSSAPNNQLMIGY
+2094 YSSAPNNQLMMGY
-2107 KVVPESPTNPPVW
+2107 KVVPESPNPPVW

-2185 YTAKYGTLSVV
+2185 YSAKYGTLSVV
-2196 EELCRTMNLYLTDT
+2196 EELCRMMNLYLTDT
-2210 NEETI
+2210 NEETM

-2231 LDTVFKLSK
+2231 LNTVFKISK
-2240 QEPHPDILNAE
+2240 REPHPDILNAE
-2251 NKKGERILDVALN
+2251 NKKGERILEVALHN
-2264 NLERFSILL
+2264 FERFSILL
-2273 DGKFKITLTYTNRN
+2273 DGKFKITLKYTNRN

-2295 MRSKRNSEFLTILLE
+2295 MRSKRNSKFLTILLK

-2331 STAINSLES
+2331 STA
-2340 TALHLCVSNNLEANL
+2340 LHLCISNNLEANL

-2393 HVKSIEGDYPSFINA
+2393 HVKSIEGDHPSFINA
-2408 VNKMRMTPLHLS
+2408 VNKTRMTPLHLS
-2420 IISSNLEIAKELIT
+2420 IISSNLEIAEELIT
-2434 TGAEIYATDDSGK
+2434 AGAEIYATDDSGK

-2466 SFIFQQEKE
+2466 NFIFQQEKE
-2475 KSDLERKLIQIQET
+2475 KSDPERKLIQIQET
-2489 SNNDSPLHLAVVHSN
+2489 SNNDLPLHLAVVHSN
-2504 NITIQ
+2504 NKTIQ
-2509 LLLKESPDLTLY
+2509 LLLKESPDLTLC
-2521 DVHKHSVLHL
+2521 DVHKRSVLHL

-2540 IESILV
+2540 IELILD
-2546 YIIQAYPKDK
+2546 YIIQAYPKERSD
-2556 TYPLHV
+2556 PLHV
-2562 LNLQDKDGNTALHLA
+2562 LNLQDRDGNTALHLA
-2577 IETSRDEILKELLPL
+2577 IKSSRDEILTKLLPL
-2592 NPLMNL
+2592 NPLMNF
-2598 KNSLGQT
+2598 KNSFGQT
-2605 PLHIAVSKNP
+2605 PLHIAVSKKES
-2615 VILKDVLDEINKYSE
+2615 ILKYVLEEINKYSKKE
-2630 EEIHSYFYALDNTG
+2630 RDSYLYALDNTG
-2644 LPPLHYAIVHNHL
+2644 LPPLHYAIEHNHIK
-2657 HSVETL
+2657 SVETL
-2663 ISSGAGLAWRENEQ
+2663 ISSGAGLACTKNEV
-2677 HTTLFNERNG
+2677 HTLFNG
-2687 LSLCFCRLK
+2687 KMKSPLCFYK
-2696 KNRFKKFLSKFT
+2696 PNKWSFFLADQ
-2708 GYNIFVGYRMVDK
+2708 IVAGYRMK
-2721 KVWVVALLPAL
+2721 LQGKSIITELPDL
-2732 TQTSVHGDQDIEEQ
+2732 TQTKIVSDQEVFELVQQLSENNVINV
-2746 TDTLQEDNIM
+2746 L
-2756 KSIIECESTEP
+2756 KCASTEP
-2767 IKAGLL
+2767 LQVAIEK
-2773 RGHIDD
+2773 
-2779 QKLTNNGDNWL
+2779 KLVDNKKSDSKKGNWL
-2790 KNFVISNKRHKN
+2790 ENLANEKGHVN
-2802 VSKFV
+2802 VSVYLLTRSDIPIEEFCKAITKGVKNEVETFSKLLDKT
-2807 INLNSSTKD
+2807 ISTAYNYQTISELTDGSSHTDKLIHHVSVTLCKTMYLSLDNNTKD
-2816 LCDMLKTGVENNDCF
+2816 
-2831 DVFED
+2831 
-2836 VVESIPAIRDDPD
+2836 
-2849 SPDEDIRKI
+2849 
-2858 SRTLVDILS
+2858 
-2867 LSLKNDKTDAL
+2867 AL
-2878 KKLLTL
+2878 IKLLSF
-2884 NPLLTHLYG
+2884 NPCLHYAYG
-2893 ENNDSTLLHLMVEMN
+2893 EKKDETLLHLMIEKG
-2908 KSSNFLEE
+2908 KSSDFLEE
-2916 YLGKVKNQE
+2916 YLKKVKLTE
-2925 EQIPNIV
+2925 DKIPNIV
-2932 KRIVDSKNSK
+2932 KRIVDSK

-2955 KKQLNNIETILGYQ
+2955 KEQLNNIETILGYQ
-2969 PDASLADA
+2969 PNVALADA
-2977 SGYSSLHFA
+2977 SGNSSLHFA
-2986 AKTGHLGIARL
+2986 AKTGNFEIARL

-3005 NLTYLFDQKNSDGCT
+3005 NLTSLFDHKNSDGCT

-3029 NVEVCELLLE
+3029 SVEVCELLLE
-3039 KDPDCYSTDNIS
+3039 KDADCYSTDNIS

-3066 RKFMVEFILQITGNG
+3066 RKIMVEFILQKTGNG

-3088 PDHQFCIPLQCAVAK
+3088 PDHQSCIPLQFAVAK
-3103 KQVNVVKLLV
+3103 KQVSVVELLV

-3124 DEQTALHLSCILR
+3124 DKQTALHLSCIHR
-3137 CDDIV
+3137 CDEIV
-3142 DLIVDQIMTH
+3142 DLIVDQVMTH

-3167 ALHMSIDNKNHHAL
+3167 ALHMSIDNKNHHAI
-3181 EILLTAKP
+3181 EKLLTAKP
-3189 NFELL
+3189 NLELL
-3194 DASENTYLHAAVEV
+3194 DASENTYLHTA
-3208 VDDPFFLRMILTN
+3208 VDDPFFLRTIITN

-3233 LNSVELPPLQ
+3233 LNSVGLPPLQ

-3248 RNYLAADILVGK
+3248 RNYLAADILVGT
-3260 GAKLDFQNQGKKRLC
+3260 GAKLDFLKQGKKRLC

-3284 VVKYNF
+3284 VVKYRF

-3299 TATKSHFVVTQ
+3299 TATKSHFVITQ

-3315 GDTYVSADDSRNV
+3315 GDTYVSADDSWRV
-3328 KPYDKASIKHVLQ
+3328 KPYDKASIEHVLQ

-3346 KSSDPFNTL
+3346 ESSDPFNTL
-3355 LQNGLISAE
+3355 LQNGLISAK
-3364 TDFPQIAKFATIE
+3364 TNFPQIAMFATK
-3377 VITKLFDNNKK
+3377 VISELFDNNKK
-3388 ALYHQDSSE
+3388 ALYHRDSGE

-3411 FEFLLSKLPELQPKD
+3411 FGFLLSKLPEFQPKD

-3439 ISLCVKKSLRKS
+3439 ISLCVKNSLRKC
-3451 LSNENTNVLNSLLKR
+3451 LRNENTDVLKSLFKK
-3466 FSKMNYVYPNEETLI
+3466 FTKINYLYPNEETLI

-3520 ENNKQTALHICVE
+3520 ENKKQTALHNCLE
-3533 KKQKDNLDIL
+3533 NKQKKNLDIL

-3563 SVQTNELHFVKTIYN
+3563 SVQTNVLHFVETIYN
-3578 TTTEKDKLLQQT
+3578 STPEKDKLLQQT
-3590 NTDNHSALHLAIM
+3590 NTDNHSALHLAII
-3603 RENPKIVE
+3603 RENPEIVE
-3611 FLLKPSSPFYPVMH
+3611 LLLKAKSSFYPVMD

-3649 LFKHENAGHVR
+3649 LFKHDNAGHVK
-3660 FPITRLS
+3660 FPMTRLS

-3685 AVTLLLKV
+3685 AVTHLLKV

-3723 NKDFSIFKTIFEN
+3723 NKDFSIFKTIFDL
-3736 IPAPCGENSDLPA
+3736 IPAPCCKNEGTVIPP
-3749 LNKDTL
+3749 
-3755 ISLLYDKAPCC
+3755 LYEKTPCC
-3766 PFCQVNKVICTQD
+3766 PSCQVNKVICTQD
-3779 KEERTAMHYAVQHE
+3779 KCERSAIHYAIHHGH
-3793 CLDAFKKLLATKS
+3793 LDAFKLLLTTHS
-3806 CLFITDEDGYT
+3806 CLFITDVEGYT
-3817 LQHEAVKKNID
+3817 LEHEAAKKGVD
-3828 IQFLIALEEE
+3828 MPFLLLLEEE
-3838 LMRRTN
+3838 LMSRRSEDN
-3844 GDHLKCFKFDTDL
+3844 
-3857 S
+3857 